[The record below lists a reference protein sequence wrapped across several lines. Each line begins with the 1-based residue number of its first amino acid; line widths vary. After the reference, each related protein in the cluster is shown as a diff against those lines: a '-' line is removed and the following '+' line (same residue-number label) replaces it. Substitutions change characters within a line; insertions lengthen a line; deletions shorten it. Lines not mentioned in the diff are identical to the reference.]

1 MSYVI
6 NTKLVYIV
14 DDERALQIGVREV
27 IRRAGLEIEI
37 ETFYDPNEAFEALES
52 GKNVPLHIIT
62 DRDMPEVCGE
72 DFATELRKR
81 YENDVKIFLCTG
93 NEAAYDAIKERE
105 GLVDRLHMK
114 PVGISEIISF
124 LTDSE

>member
-37 ETFYDPNEAFEALES
+37 ETFYDPNEAFDVS
-52 GKNVPLHIIT
+52 PYVQ
-62 DRDMPEVCGE
+62 
-72 DFATELRKR
+72 ATFEYFLRNPICQAMGRKIKPAFSSS
-81 YENDVKIFLCTG
+81 ENLQKFYATFHQ
-93 NEAAYDAIKERE
+93 N
-105 GLVDRLHMK
+105 
-114 PVGISEIISF
+114 F
-124 LTDSE
+124 